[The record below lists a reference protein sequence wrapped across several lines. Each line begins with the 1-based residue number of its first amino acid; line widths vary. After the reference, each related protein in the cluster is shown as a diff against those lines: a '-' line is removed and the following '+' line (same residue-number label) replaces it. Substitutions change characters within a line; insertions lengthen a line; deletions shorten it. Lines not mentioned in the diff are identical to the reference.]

1 MAIDVFNRIAV
12 LVNDHNSFI
21 QIIIYLFELLIDLV
35 LLQDQNDYVRKMV
48 SKSIQQSNEKKI
60 ERNVNEHDSVF
71 LYARVLDNSIAST
84 EQRKDKA
91 NDQSSFI
98 IFHILKHNRHYK
110 NHD

>member
-71 LYARVLDNSIAST
+71 LYARVLDNSITST
-84 EQRKDKA
+84 KQRKG
-91 NDQSSFI
+91 
-98 IFHILKHNRHYK
+98 
-110 NHD
+110 